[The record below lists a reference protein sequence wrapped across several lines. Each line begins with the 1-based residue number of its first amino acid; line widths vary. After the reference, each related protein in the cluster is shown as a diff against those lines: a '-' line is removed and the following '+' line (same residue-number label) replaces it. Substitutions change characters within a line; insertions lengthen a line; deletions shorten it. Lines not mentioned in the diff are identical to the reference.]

1 MQAGAPVTLSVVTVA
16 FNAAATIG
24 ATCASVV
31 AQRDPSI
38 AIEHIVLD
46 GASTD
51 GTLAAVEPY
60 RAGIAHLSSRPDA
73 GLYYAMNAGLKLATG
88 EYVAF
93 LHADDAYVHPRVLV
107 QAAVCLRETA
117 VDAVYGDLEVVD
129 GDGRVVRVWR
139 GGRYRSGA
147 FLRGWMPPHPTF
159 IARTKALRSAGG
171 FNTNLRYSADY
182 ELMLRFIHV
191 QRRPV
196 AYLPDVAVRMRAGGL
211 SNATWTG
218 RLRAHRE
225 DRQAWAM
232 NGVQPALWTLPLKPL
247 RKISQFVPGVRS
259 LGA

>member
-1 MQAGAPVTLSVVTVA
+1 MHAGVPVTVSVVTVA
-16 FNAAATIG
+16 YNAATTIA
-24 ATCASVV
+24 ATCASVA

-60 RAGIAHLSSRPDA
+60 RAGIAHLISQPDK
-73 GLYYAMNAGLKLATG
+73 GLYFAMNAGLELATG
-88 EYVAF
+88 EVVAF
-93 LHADDAYVHPRVLV
+93 LHADDVYAYPRVLA
-107 QAAVCLRETA
+107 QAAEYLRETA
-117 VDAVYGDLEVVD
+117 VDAVYGDVEVVD

-139 GGRYRSGA
+139 GGRYRDGA

-171 FNTNLRYSADY
+171 FTTDLRYSADY

-191 QRRPV
+191 QRRPI
-196 AYLPDVAVRMRAGGL
+196 AYLPNVAVRMRAGGL

-225 DRQAWAM
+225 DRKAWTM
-232 NGVQPALWTLPLKPL
+232 NGLRPAPWTLPLKPL

-259 LGA
+259 LGE